1 MADSAQTSNL
11 EQARAA
17 DTNYLTR
24 RSMTKGYELF
34 SLLTPPLYTAYVLL
48 RKPKGHFNVN
58 RLLRATWLGGATG
71 TSCIAA
77 GGAFGYARAVST
89 SPETLRHRRVQAMYD
104 ADAMRTDDHAT
115 IGALLFALLAPATF
129 WKRATT
135 IHLIFGGAGLGTG
148 VGMITHWVRHVTGD
162 PAPHNPIPE
171 ALLAPPP
178 KN

>member
-1 MADSAQTSNL
+1 MADPAQALAL

-17 DTNYLTR
+17 DTEFLTR

-34 SLLTPPLYTAYVLL
+34 SLLTPPLYTAFVLL

-58 RLLRATWLGGATG
+58 RLLRATWFGGATG
-71 TSCIAA
+71 IAA
-77 GGAFGYARAVST
+77 GGAFGYVRATNT
-89 SPETLRHRRVQAMYD
+89 SPETLRHRRIQAIYD
-104 ADAMRTDDHAT
+104 ADSMRTDDHAT
-115 IGALLFALLAPATF
+115 IGALLFAVLTPAMF

-148 VGMITHWVRHVTGD
+148 VGMITHWVRHITGD

-171 ALLAPPP
+171 ALTVPSS